1 MFMCFA
7 QQWVMRI
14 HLSSRFASTS
24 MFHAVVLEQLEF
36 SLIALATWHIPL
48 TDISIEVS
56 SSSFSYNTSYSTSSS
71 EERRL
76 ADSTTYGSGDLLVF
90 TPVDQLRLNIDGCAF
105 GFSFFL
111 GLNTLLYVAR
121 WSEILF
127 DPVSTAGAKNLA
139 RFSTLA
145 YTVVAGVFFAGAALC
160 HVAGPGG
167 GADDGYSFDDDTASA
182 CVNIWLGANVVML
195 GSLALWVWIIGKKPV
210 EEAHSLSV
218 PMCVTYLI
226 IRVGEWTMVMLGETV
241 LSLLGVPLKRNM
253 MVYLMFTCTMLIA
266 GNIQFQ
272 GYMIHPIHAEH
283 HVLQGGQFSFKGY
296 LYLIWATIWYAMIL
310 VLIGTGAKVL
320 TKEATYGIV
329 LEGAN
334 WCLCGGLAAAF
345 ISNMTFQ
352 ALHQRDKNKE
362 LGLFDCFTS
371 DNVPMGTRGASST
384 CSGTDKI
391 SFRSAVFD
399 LGKAG
404 TLVLLFALAIA
415 KQEPNLT
422 VFVCYFVAMTQSMLV
437 LYEHSSG
444 LDHPERDHAS
454 KEKNP
459 PGPPRTVH
467 KRTSPLAKHLKAAF
481 SFTMKPNA
489 KAPPPVN
496 ALTEQSTS
504 SFEQSAV
511 NAAILNSRNMSKT
524 AGEDSTDTTSNNDSR
539 LAAAPVKAEAESK
552 DSTSKQKKQAKHV
565 ARQQI
570 PRKFDGLRQGSSRG
584 LLKANLKEQTERVSR
599 ERVSK
604 SRNKFAESDNLTKR
618 LTDDRQKK
626 KVGRKET
633 YSKACSTIPE
643 AQIEQV

>member
-1 MFMCFA
+1 MFMCLA

-36 SLIALATWHIPL
+36 CLIALATWHIPL
-48 TDISIEVS
+48 ADINVEVS
-56 SSSFSYNTSYSTSSS
+56 SSSSYSYNTSYSMPSS

-76 ADSTTYGSGDLLVF
+76 ADSTAYGSGDFLVF

-111 GLNTLLYVAR
+111 GVNTLLYVAR

-127 DPVSTAGAKNLA
+127 DPAASAGAKNLA

-145 YTVVAGVFFAGAALC
+145 YTAVAGVFFVAAAIC

-167 GADDGYSFDDDTASA
+167 GSDDGYSFDDDTASV
-182 CVNIWLGANVVML
+182 CVFIWFAANIMML
-195 GSLALWVWIIGKKPV
+195 GSLAFWVWIIGNKPV
-210 EEAHSLSV
+210 EEAHSQSV

-241 LSLLGVPLKRNM
+241 LSLLGVPLKRNT
-253 MVYLMFTCTMLIA
+253 MVYLMFTCTMLVA

-320 TKEATYGIV
+320 TKKATYGKAY
-329 LEGAN
+329 EGAN

-352 ALHQRDKNKE
+352 SLHQRDKNKE
-362 LGLFDCFTS
+362 LGLFDCFTT
-371 DNVPMGTRGASST
+371 DNVPMGTKGASST

-391 SFRSAVFD
+391 SFRGAVFD

-415 KQEPNLT
+415 SQEPNIT
-422 VFVCYFVAMTQSMLV
+422 VFGCYFVAMTQSMLV

-444 LDHPERDHAS
+444 LDHPERDSVS

-459 PGPPRTVH
+459 PKPPHSVH

-481 SFTMKPNA
+481 SFTMKPNT
-489 KAPPPVN
+489 KAPQVN
-496 ALTEQSTS
+496 ALAEQSTS

-511 NAAILNSRNMSKT
+511 NAAILKSRNMSKIV
-524 AGEDSTDTTSNNDSR
+524 EDNDTDANTGDS
-539 LAAAPVKAEAESK
+539 AAAASVKAEVESK
-552 DSTSKQKKQAKHV
+552 YSISKSKKQDKQIG
-565 ARQQI
+565 RQYV
-570 PRKFDGLRQGSSRG
+570 PRKFDGLRQGSSRSV
-584 LLKANLKEQTERVSR
+584 LKANLKEHSERVSR
-599 ERVSK
+599 ERLSK
-604 SRNKFAESDNLTKR
+604 SPKIDTEPATGTKR
-618 LTDDRQKK
+618 TPVDRPNR
-626 KVGRKET
+626 KVGKKET
-633 YSKACSTIPE
+633 QLRALSENPDVKT
-643 AQIEQV
+643 EQV